1 MTSLLAVY
9 AALALSGTGLAVAK
23 GDLTLEHPQVRASI
37 GATTST
43 AAYLTVRNGGDLP
56 DRLLSASCT
65 CAARVEIHTHQMQ
78 GGVAR
83 MRRVPALAVPA
94 RGRAVLA
101 PGGAHLMLIG
111 LKQPVR
117 EGADPRLTLVFE
129 RAGAVTVRFH
139 ATRRIETAAA
149 GGHAH

>member
-1 MTSLLAVY
+1 MLLVL
-9 AALALSGTGLAVAK
+9 AALALSGPGQELAK
-23 GDLTLEHPQVRASI
+23 GDLTLVRPQVRASL
-37 GATTST
+37 GRSPNT
-43 AAYLTVRNGGDLP
+43 AAYVTIRNRGSRP

-83 MRRVPALAVPA
+83 MTRVPALAVPA
-94 RGRAVLA
+94 RGQAVLA

-117 EGADPRLTLVFE
+117 EGADPALTLVFE
-129 RAGAVTVRFH
+129 RAGRVTTRFH
-139 ATRRIETAAA
+139 ATARIETAPAA
-149 GGHAH
+149 GHAH